1 MKKLLSI
8 ILIFTLLF
16 TLASC
21 GEKKQDNAAAS
32 KLDAIKAKGKLIVAT
47 DAAWAP
53 FEYIGKDGEITGSDM
68 EIGKYIAENLG
79 VECEF
84 INVAFD
90 SLSTYLANDECDL
103 AIAAMTITEERA
115 ETVAFSNPYTV
126 ACQYIIVP
134 ESDNQT
140 STIEDL
146 AGKKIGVHLG
156 TTGDFL
162 VSDEI
167 AAGCLADTGAEVK
180 QYKFLTDACLA
191 MNNNELEGIVCDTL
205 LAKNLVAT
213 NEGLKCFE
221 LVYEDGTKTDEMYGI
236 AMAKGDD
243 EFVNQINEIIDPII
257 KDGTIDGWILIH
269 TDLAAEIN

>member
-1 MKKLLSI
+1 MKKLLAI
-8 ILIFTLLF
+8 ILILTMLF
-16 TLASC
+16 TFASC
-21 GEKKQDNAAAS
+21 GEKKQSS
-32 KLDAIKAKGKLIVAT
+32 KIDAIKTKGKLVVAT

-53 FEYIGKDGEITGSDM
+53 FEYIGKNGEITGSDM
-68 EIGKYIAENLG
+68 EIGKYIAEKLG

-90 SLSTYLANDECDL
+90 SLSTYLANNECDL

-134 ESDNQT
+134 EKDSET

-162 VSDEI
+162 VSDEV
-167 AAGCLADTGAEVK
+167 AGGCLANTGAEVK

-191 MNNNELEGIVCDTL
+191 MNNNELSAIVCDTL

-213 NEGLKCFE
+213 NKGLKCFE
-221 LVYEDGTKTDEMYGI
+221 LVYKDGTKTDEQYGI

-243 EFVNQINEIIDPII
+243 EFVKKINEIIDPII
-257 KDGTIDGWILIH
+257 KDGTIDGWILTH
-269 TDLAAEIN
+269 TDLAAEVN